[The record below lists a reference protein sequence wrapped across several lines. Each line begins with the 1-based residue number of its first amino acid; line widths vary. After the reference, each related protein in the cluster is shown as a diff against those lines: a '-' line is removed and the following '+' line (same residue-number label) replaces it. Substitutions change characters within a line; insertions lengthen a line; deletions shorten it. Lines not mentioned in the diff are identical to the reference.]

1 MNNIE
6 KYECDDDYEA
16 QKAVGLL
23 NTLQRGENTTTY
35 IVAVAALIRN
45 EILITLSD
53 KSTHSISLRD
63 DKDANRLRSLIEN
76 VLNGKDRILYSR
88 VQDRMLEV
96 AVNR

>member
-23 NTLQRGENTTTY
+23 NTLQSENTTTY
-35 IVAVAALIRN
+35 IVRVAALIRN
-45 EILITLSD
+45 EVLITLND

-88 VQDRMLEV
+88 FEDRILEV